1 MLPNRWPLVALAF
14 ALTWAAQAQAKDVWV
29 LEVEGAIGPASADFI
44 VRNLE
49 DAQDQHAALFV
60 IRLDTPGGL
69 DKSMRDII
77 KAILASD
84 IPVATYVAPEGSRAA
99 SAGTYI
105 LYASHIAAMAPAT
118 NLGAATPVSIG
129 APGLPTPQPTPT
141 QPIPRPPAPQDPTS
155 EEEPAPPETGHEPA
169 TAMERKIINDAVA
182 YIRGLAELRGRN
194 AEWAEEAVRK
204 GVSLTSSEALKKNVI
219 DLIAGGLQDLLEQ
232 ADGREVKLD
241 DKTVTVATENA
252 DILRVEP
259 DWRNEFLALITDP
272 NVAAILMMIGI
283 YGIILEFY
291 NPGIGAAGIIGL
303 ICLLI
308 AAYAFQMLPISYVGL
323 GLMFFGIAL
332 MVAEAFTPAFGVL
345 GIGGVI
351 AFVVGSIFLMD
362 TDLPAYQISLP
373 VILAL
378 AAASVAVFIFAI
390 GFSIKAHTSR
400 VVSGAEAMVGAHGV
414 VLEDF
419 EGENGQVRAFSENWI
434 ASCTQQLK
442 QGDNVR
448 VVSVEGLILTVE
460 PED

>member
-1 MLPNRWPLVALAF
+1 
-14 ALTWAAQAQAKDVWV
+14 
-29 LEVEGAIGPASADFI
+29 
-44 VRNLE
+44 
-49 DAQDQHAALFV
+49 
-60 IRLDTPGGL
+60 
-69 DKSMRDII
+69 
-77 KAILASD
+77 
-84 IPVATYVAPEGSRAA
+84 
-99 SAGTYI
+99 AGTYI

-129 APGLPTPQPTPT
+129 APGLPEPPTS
-141 QPIPRPPAPQDPTS
+141 PIPRPPSPEQDQDQKPGEGEQPSEAAPLP
-155 EEEPAPPETGHEPA
+155 G
-169 TAMERKIINDAVA
+169 TAMERKIVNDAVA
-182 YIRGLAELRGRN
+182 YIQGLAELRGRN

-204 GVSLTSSEALKKNVI
+204 GVSLSSSEALEMNVI
-219 DLIAGGLQDLLEQ
+219 DLIAGSLRDLLEQ
-232 ADGREVKLD
+232 VDGREVKLD
-241 DKTVTVATENA
+241 DKTVAIATKNA
-252 DILRVEP
+252 DILRVQP

-291 NPGIGAAGIIGL
+291 NPGIGAAGITGL

-332 MVAEAFTPAFGVL
+332 MVAEAFTPTFGVL

-362 TDLPAYQISLP
+362 TDLPAYQISFP

-378 AAASVAVFIFAI
+378 AVASVGIFIFAI
-390 GFSIKAHTSR
+390 GFSVKAHTSR
-400 VVSGAEAMVGAHGV
+400 VVSGAEAILGGHGM

-419 EGENGQVRAFSENWI
+419 EGEDGHVRAFSENWS
-434 ASCTQQLK
+434 ASSTQSLK
-442 QGDNVR
+442 QGDKVR
-448 VVSVEGLILTVE
+448 VVAIDGLVLTVE

>member
-1 MLPNRWPLVALAF
+1 MLPSRWPALALAF
-14 ALTWAAQAQAKDVWV
+14 ALAAFAHAEDVWV
-29 LEVEGAIGPASADFI
+29 LEVEGAIGPASSDFI
-44 VRNLE
+44 VRNLQ
-49 DAQDQHAALFV
+49 DAEDQHAALFV

-84 IPVATYVAPEGSRAA
+84 VPVATYVAPEGSRAA

-129 APGLPTPQPTPT
+129 APGLPEPPTS
-141 QPIPRPPAPQDPTS
+141 PIPRPPSPEQDQDQKPGEGEQPSEAAPLP
-155 EEEPAPPETGHEPA
+155 G
-169 TAMERKIINDAVA
+169 TAMERKIVNDAVA
-182 YIRGLAELRGRN
+182 YIQGLAELRGRN

-204 GVSLTSSEALKKNVI
+204 GVSLSSSEALEMNVI
-219 DLIAGGLQDLLEQ
+219 DLIAGSLRDLLEQ
-232 ADGREVKLD
+232 VDGREVKLD
-241 DKTVTVATENA
+241 DKTVAIATKNA
-252 DILRVEP
+252 DILRVQP

-291 NPGIGAAGIIGL
+291 NPGIGAAGITGL

-332 MVAEAFTPAFGVL
+332 MVAEAFTPTFGVL

-362 TDLPAYQISLP
+362 TDLPAYQISFP

-378 AAASVAVFIFAI
+378 AVASVGIFIFAI
-390 GFSIKAHTSR
+390 GFSVKAHTSR
-400 VVSGAEAMVGAHGV
+400 VVSGAEAILGGHGM

-419 EGENGQVRAFSENWI
+419 EGEDGHVRAFSENWS
-434 ASCTQQLK
+434 ASSTQSLK
-442 QGDNVR
+442 QGDKVR
-448 VVSVEGLILTVE
+448 VVAIDGLVLTVE

>member
-1 MLPNRWPLVALAF
+1 MQPSRWPVVALAL

-129 APGLPTPQPTPT
+129 APGLPAPQPTPT
-141 QPIPRPPAPQDPTS
+141 QPIPPPPAPEDPTS
-155 EEEPAPPETGHEPA
+155 GEPAPPETGYEPA

-204 GVSLTSSEALKKNVI
+204 GVSLSSSEALENNVI
-219 DLIAGGLQDLLEQ
+219 DLIAEGLRDLLEQ

-241 DKTVTVATENA
+241 KTTMTVATANA
-252 DILRVEP
+252 DIVRVQP

-291 NPGIGAAGIIGL
+291 NPGIGAAGITGL

-323 GLMFFGIAL
+323 GLMFFGITL

-362 TDLPAYQISLP
+362 TELPAYQISLP
-373 VILAL
+373 VILGL
-378 AAASVAVFIFAI
+378 AVASVAVFIFAI
-390 GFSIKAHTSR
+390 GFSVKAHTSK
-400 VVSGAEAMVGAHGV
+400 VVSGAEAIVGAHGV

-419 EGENGQVRAFSENWI
+419 EGENGHVRAFSENWS
-434 ASCTQQLK
+434 ASSAQQLK

-448 VVSVEGLILTVE
+448 VVAIDGLILTVE